1 MITAYIYIYN
11 EEKSWKD
18 VDSLRCD
25 MSAFALERKSAVD
38 RWIVREGDKK
48 KKRGLKSVVSKMNRG
63 DSLYTEDV
71 SRLGGSLNDIL
82 EILSEALLRGVG
94 IYGISDGFSTNSS
107 VDVNSYLSALRDVNE
122 IYSKMVSNRAKAVL
136 NQRRAEGV
144 RLGRPEGSATKMRS
158 LIDNRDKIQEAL
170 DNGASVAALSRK
182 YHVSYSTFRRYK
194 TAYLQEGSPCHCE
207 SETKVSNNN

>member
-1 MITAYIYIYN
+1 
-11 EEKSWKD
+11 
-18 VDSLRCD
+18 
-25 MSAFALERKSAVD
+25 MSAFALERESAVD

-71 SRLGGSLNDIL
+71 SRLGGSINDIL

-107 VDVNSYLSALRDVNE
+107 VDVNSYLSALRDVSE

-144 RLGRPEGSATKMRS
+144 KLGRPEGSATKMRT
-158 LIDNRDKIQEAL
+158 LMENRDKIEAAMEE
-170 DNGASVAALSRK
+170 GIPAATLSRK
-182 YHVSYSTFRRYK
+182 YKVSYSTFRRFMTK
-194 TAYLQEGSPCHCE
+194 TGLREGDACN
-207 SETKVSNNN
+207 TATSN

>member
-1 MITAYIYIYN
+1 
-11 EEKSWKD
+11 
-18 VDSLRCD
+18 

-38 RWIVREGDKK
+38 RWIVQEGDKK
-48 KKRGLKSVVSKMNRG
+48 KKRGLKSIVGKMNRG

-144 RLGRPEGSATKMRS
+144 RLGRPEGSATKMRI
-158 LIDNRDKIQEAL
+158 LLDNRAKIDAAIA
-170 DNGASVAALSRK
+170 NGTTLAELCRK
-182 YHVSYSTFRRYK
+182 YKVSYSTFRRFMTK
-194 TAYLQEGSPCHCE
+194 TGLREGDACN
-207 SETKVSNNN
+207 TATSN

>member
-1 MITAYIYIYN
+1 MITAYIYIYS

-25 MSAFALERKSAVD
+25 MSAFALERKSSVD

-48 KKRGLKSVVSKMNRG
+48 KNRGLKSVINRMRRG

-71 SRLGGSLNDIL
+71 ARLGGSLNDIL
-82 EILSEALLRGVG
+82 DILSVALLRGVG

-144 RLGRPEGSATKMRS
+144 RLGRPEGSDVKMRM
-158 LIDNRDKIQEAL
+158 LLDNRAKIDAAIA
-170 DNGASVAALSRK
+170 NGTTLAELSRK
-182 YHVSYSTFRRYK
+182 YKVSYSTFRRFLK
-194 TAYLQEGSPCHCE
+194 QNA
-207 SETKVSNNN
+207 

>member
-1 MITAYIYIYN
+1 MITAYIYIYS

-48 KKRGLKSVVSKMNRG
+48 KNRGLKSVVSKMNRG

-122 IYSKMVSNRAKAVL
+122 IYGKMVSSRSKAVL

-144 RLGRPEGSATKMRS
+144 RLGRPEGSDVKMRT
-158 LIDNRDKIQEAL
+158 LMENRDKIEAAMEE
-170 DNGASVAALSRK
+170 GISAATLSRK
-182 YHVSYSTFRRYK
+182 YKVSYSTFRRFISK
-194 TAYLQEGSPCHCE
+194 AGLSPIE
-207 SETKVSNNN
+207 SHT